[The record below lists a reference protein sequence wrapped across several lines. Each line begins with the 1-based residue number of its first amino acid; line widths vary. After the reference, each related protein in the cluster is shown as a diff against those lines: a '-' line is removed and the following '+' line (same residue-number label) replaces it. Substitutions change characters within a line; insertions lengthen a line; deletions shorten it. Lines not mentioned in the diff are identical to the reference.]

1 METACVEAASEIAD
15 SLCAGP
21 KKKARRIAPPGLIS
35 LGWEV
40 A

>member
-1 METACVEAASEIAD
+1 METAWAEAASEIAESRYAD
-15 SLCAGP
+15 P

-35 LGWEV
+35 LGCEV